1 MSLVKSL
8 IKMAET
14 SEITTLLKAWEQGDK
29 SALDK
34 LMPLVYDE
42 LRRQASRYL
51 RKERANHTLQT
62 TDLIHEAYL
71 KMVDQKNVS
80 WQNRSHFFAI
90 SAKCLRQILIDYAR
104 KRHREK
110 RGGQVEIVPI
120 DEVQIMSAEKSLELI
135 ALHEVLKN
143 LENQDRQKSRIVEM
157 RYFGGL
163 TMEEI
168 AEVLGVSKRT
178 VERDWQM
185 AKAWLYKEMKKSSP

>member
-1 MSLVKSL
+1 MN
-8 IKMAET
+8 ET
-14 SEITTLLKAWEQGDK
+14 SEITQLLKAWQNGDGE
-29 SALDK
+29 ALDK
-34 LMPLVYDE
+34 LMPLVMPELKEIARKY
-42 LRRQASRYL
+42 LRRE
-51 RKERANHTLQT
+51 RKNHTLQPT
-62 TDLIHEAYL
+62 ALVNEFFL
-71 KMVDQKNVS
+71 KLVRINHLKLQD
-80 WQNRSHFFAI
+80 RSHFFAV
-90 SAKCLRQILIDYAR
+90 SARCMRRILVDYAR
-104 KRHREK
+104 SQIREK

-185 AKAWLYKEMKKSSP
+185 AKARLYKEMKKSSP